1 MQLKKM
7 LPWTTL
13 VLGLLCGL
21 LRGLDLARG
30 YDQVTGLPTGA
41 LWEPVLI
48 VCLAAACVVLFL
60 LARSY
65 PGSSPKEKAFE
76 TYFTGAGDLYKT
88 VSVLCAAVLALSGAA
103 GLYFTLT
110 GANTPK
116 QSEVAVLAGTVNP
129 LFDLIAQIPLW
140 ILAIVTAVVFI
151 RMAGVAARGFISEEQ
166 AGLTIVPVFWSAF
179 DLILTF
185 KDNSGTPML
194 GHYVFELLAAGLLTL
209 SFYYYA
215 GFLFAKPHP
224 ARFAFCASM
233 ASCLALTSAVGV
245 GVAVLLGVDYLPGA
259 LLRQACFVAAAAWLL
274 SQLVLMAKGRAPS
287 DAAPA
292 QPAQG

>member
-1 MQLKKM
+1 MQLKKS
-7 LPWTTL
+7 LPWATL
-13 VLGLLCGL
+13 VFGLLCGL

-30 YDQVTGLPTGA
+30 YDQGTGLPTGA
-41 LWEPVLI
+41 LWERVLI
-48 VCLAAACVVLFL
+48 VCLAAACIVLFV
-60 LARSY
+60 LARKY
-65 PGSSPKEKAFE
+65 PGHSAKEKAFE

-110 GANTPK
+110 GSNTPK
-116 QSEVAVLAGTVNP
+116 QSEIAVLAGTTNP

-140 ILAIVTAVVFI
+140 LLAIVTAVVFI
-151 RMAGVAARGFISEEQ
+151 RMAGVSARGFISEEQ

-215 GFLFAKPHP
+215 GFLFAKPRP
-224 ARFAFCASM
+224 ARFAFCASL
-233 ASCLALTSAVGV
+233 ASCLALTSAAGV
-245 GVAVLLGVDYLPGA
+245 GVAVLLGVTYTPGT
-259 LLRQACFVAAAAWLL
+259 LLRQACFAAAAVWLL
-274 SQLVLMAKGRAPS
+274 SQLVLMSKERAPS

-292 QPAQG
+292 RPAEG